1 MKTALEILAMM
12 LLLVFL
18 GVMVCMQVMM
28 EWFIPQDDWQC
39 GR

>member
-18 GVMVCMQVMM
+18 GVMVAMVLTM
-28 EWFIPQDDWQC
+28 EWFIPDEEWQC